1 MLPLVVSVALVPAIV
16 ILAFGIAVRLVSR
29 QPAVSPVVQYLP
41 DRSSTVLRDAL
52 LADADRRAVPAALI
66 ELAVRRKIRLVAD
79 ASAGD
84 RAPIGVVLVEGARF
98 TPEEYAVLEALVGP
112 DHVPGRLR
120 RFSAD
125 RRALGLRI
133 KALLRFTEDSL
144 AREGLVATRRISWPG
159 TTLTVLAYLGM
170 LSEAVLIVFA
180 LVASDWLALGV
191 TLVATAAT
199 ILTVIITPASWRK
212 YLPPARPKRE
222 HLDGLRRYLVVAEG
236 DRLRALQSPRG
247 AQLVPESA
255 DATAGP
261 VHDGDAPGDAAPGG
275 AASAG
280 AASAGSPPAEPAGD
294 AIARFHLHER
304 LLPYAVVFGVER
316 EWATKLKLEAAG
328 IANAGEGGTADT
340 LAELVELTAD
350 LAQLIELA
358 GGAVE
363 LVAALGELSD
373 ATGAVIESASDFFD
387 ALTP

>member
-16 ILAFGIAVRLVSR
+16 ILAFGVAVRLVSR

-41 DRSSTVLRDAL
+41 DRASTVLRDAL

-66 ELAVRRKIRLVAD
+66 DLAVRRKIRLVAD

-84 RAPIGVVLVEGARF
+84 RAPIGVVIVPGARF

-120 RFSAD
+120 RFSAE

-170 LSEAVLIVFA
+170 LSEAVLIVFT
-180 LVASDWLALGV
+180 LVANDWLALCV
-191 TLVATAAT
+191 TLVATTAT

-212 YLPPARPKRE
+212 YLPAARPKRE
-222 HLDGLRRYLVVAEG
+222 HLDGLRQYLRAVET
-236 DRLRALQSPRG
+236 DRLRELQSPRG
-247 AQLVPESA
+247 AQFVPEAADGAPAAASA
-255 DATAGP
+255 AG
-261 VHDGDAPGDAAPGG
+261 GELNAPGG
-275 AASAG
+275 
-280 AASAGSPPAEPAGD
+280 D
-294 AIARFHLHER
+294 ALVRFHLHER

-316 EWATKLKLEAAG
+316 EWAAKLKLEAAEA
-328 IANAGEGGTADT
+328 ANAPGASNGET
-340 LAELVELTAD
+340 LAALGELTAE

-358 GGAVE
+358 GGAGE
-363 LVAALGELSD
+363 LLASLGELRGAGGEVIAD
-373 ATGAVIESASDFFD
+373 AGAFFD
-387 ALTP
+387 ALNP

>member
-41 DRSSTVLRDAL
+41 DRASTVLRDAL

-84 RAPIGVVLVEGARF
+84 RAPIGVVIVAGARF

-170 LSEAVLIVFA
+170 LSEAVLIVFT
-180 LVASDWLALGV
+180 LVANDWLALGV

-212 YLPPARPKRE
+212 YLPAARPKRE
-222 HLDGLRRYLVVAEG
+222 HLDGLRQYLQVAEA

-247 AQLVPESA
+247 APLVPEPAESA
-255 DATAGP
+255 
-261 VHDGDAPGDAAPGG
+261 
-275 AASAG
+275 
-280 AASAGSPPAEPAGD
+280 PAEPGGD
-294 AIARFHLHER
+294 PGEPGGDVLARFHLHER

-316 EWATKLKLEAAG
+316 EWAAKLKLEAAEA
-328 IANAGEGGTADT
+328 ANASNASNAET
-340 LAELVELTAD
+340 LAGLVELTAE

-363 LVAALGELSD
+363 LLASLGELRD
-373 ATGAVIESASDFFD
+373 ATGAVIEGAGAFFD
-387 ALTP
+387 ALNP

>member
-52 LADADRRAVPAALI
+52 LADADRRAVPAALVD
-66 ELAVRRKIRLVAD
+66 LAVRRKIRLVTD

-84 RAPIGVVLVEGARF
+84 RAPIGVVIVAGARF
-98 TPEEYAVLEALVGP
+98 TSEEYAVLEALVGP

-133 KALLRFTEDSL
+133 KALLRFTEDLL

-180 LVASDWLALGV
+180 LVANDWLALGV

-212 YLPPARPKRE
+212 YLPTARPKRE
-222 HLDGLRRYLVVAEG
+222 HLDGLRQYLQLAEA

-247 AQLVPESA
+247 AQLVPETV
-255 DATAGP
+255 DAE
-261 VHDGDAPGDAAPGG
+261 AAS
-275 AASAG
+275 SAG
-280 AASAGSPPAEPAGD
+280 AGGPTEPGTD
-294 AIARFHLHER
+294 ALARFHLHER

-316 EWATKLKLEAAG
+316 EWAAKLKLEAAT
-328 IANAGEGGTADT
+328 AASTSNAET
-340 LAELVELTAD
+340 LAGLVELTAE
-350 LAQLIELA
+350 LALLIELA

-363 LVAALGELSD
+363 LAASLGELSD
-373 ATGAVIESASDFFD
+373 AAGNVIEGAGAFFD
-387 ALTP
+387 ALNP

>member
-41 DRSSTVLRDAL
+41 DRTSTVLRDAL

-84 RAPIGVVLVEGARF
+84 RAPIGVVIVAGARF

-133 KALLRFTEDSL
+133 KALLRFTEDLL

-180 LVASDWLALGV
+180 LVANDWLALGV

-212 YLPPARPKRE
+212 YLPAARPKRE
-222 HLDGLRRYLVVAEG
+222 HLDGLRQYLQVAEA

-247 AQLVPESA
+247 APLVPEPAESA
-255 DATAGP
+255 PAES
-261 VHDGDAPGDAAPGG
+261 APAESASAEPRADPGEPGG
-275 AASAG
+275 
-280 AASAGSPPAEPAGD
+280 D
-294 AIARFHLHER
+294 VLARFHLHER

-316 EWATKLKLEAAG
+316 EWAAKLKLEAAEA
-328 IANAGEGGTADT
+328 ANASNAET
-340 LAELVELTAD
+340 LAELVELTAE

-363 LVAALGELSD
+363 LVASLGELSD
-373 ATGAVIESASDFFD
+373 ATGAVIEGAGAFFD
-387 ALTP
+387 ALNP